1 MSDKLDLDPKRLIE
15 LKIQHKTC
23 RDKKTAYKINAI
35 ILLAEGWTYPQIEKA
50 LLISERNLRRYR
62 DIFLDD
68 GLKGLMHVHYQGS
81 TPKLSDENLLE
92 LENHVA
98 NNIFLTAAE
107 VCIFVQQ
114 KYSVEYKTQSMVKL
128 LGRLGFV
135 YKKTKLVPGK
145 ADPEKQKVFLEE
157 YLKIRKNL
165 KENEVIYFTD
175 SVHPTHDVMPAN
187 CWIRKGTEKHV
198 KSNSGRERLNI
209 TGAYNPINQDFV
221 VQEWDT
227 IDGEAIV
234 SLYKGIEESNKD
246 KKKINS

>member
-107 VCIFVQQ
+107 
-114 KYSVEYKTQSMVKL
+114 
-128 LGRLGFV
+128 
-135 YKKTKLVPGK
+135 
-145 ADPEKQKVFLEE
+145 
-157 YLKIRKNL
+157 
-165 KENEVIYFTD
+165 
-175 SVHPTHDVMPAN
+175 
-187 CWIRKGTEKHV
+187 
-198 KSNSGRERLNI
+198 
-209 TGAYNPINQDFV
+209 
-221 VQEWDT
+221 
-227 IDGEAIV
+227 
-234 SLYKGIEESNKD
+234 
-246 KKKINS
+246 